1 MSNIDEE
8 HDIGQPLEE
17 PLEPPPPQLPPD
29 IRVVGLFGEI
39 AEKKAE
45 DVVYAFLML
54 LNEGEQDIEMYIS
67 STGGA
72 AIDMFSI
79 YDVMRMTRQKVDIST
94 VGIGKIMSAA
104 VILMAAG
111 TKGKRKI
118 GKNCRVMLHT
128 VIAGNHGTLHD
139 LENEMEEIKYTQ
151 DKYIEIL
158 CNETKLTRKIIK
170 KMFAKNVN
178 VYLSAEEAVK
188 YGIAD
193 EVI

>member
-1 MSNIDEE
+1 MNNTEEELEKDEP
-8 HDIGQPLEE
+8 IEE
-17 PLEPPPPQLPPD
+17 PAAPQLPPEL
-29 IRVVGLFGEI
+29 RVVGLLGEI
-39 AEKKAE
+39 TEKKSE
-45 DVVYAFLML
+45 DVIYALLML
-54 LNEGEQDIEMYIS
+54 VNEGDEDIDMYIS

-79 YDVMRMTRQKVDIST
+79 YDLIRVTRSKVDVNTI
-94 VGIGKIMSAA
+94 GIGKVMSAA
-104 VILMAAG
+104 VILLAAG

-118 GKNCRVMLHT
+118 AKNCRVMLHT

-151 DKYIEIL
+151 DKYIEVL
-158 CNETKLTRKIIK
+158 CKETKLTRKIIK

-188 YGIAD
+188 LGIAD
-193 EVI
+193 IIV